1 MDITF
6 EEYDRIV
13 ERGKEYSYDMI
24 QINKLKDFER
34 MLNEENG
41 VAFLICLLEH
51 GEFKTVKEQEVKK
64 HINEILKN
72 NLNFVDEVED
82 SEEME

>member
-13 ERGKEYSYDMI
+13 ERGKDYAYDMI
-24 QINKLKDFER
+24 QVDKLEGFER
-34 MLNEENG
+34 MLNEEYG

-51 GEFKTVKEQEVKK
+51 GEFKTVGEQKVKA
-64 HINEILKN
+64 HINELLKK
-72 NLNFVDEVED
+72 NLNFVDEEAD
-82 SEEME
+82 SE